1 MLNAIIQTAL
11 KYRAIVVCVAIVV
24 LVLGSLVANRLPI
37 DVLPDL
43 TRPRVTIISEAPG
56 MAPEEVEREVTIPLE
71 TAVSGASG
79 VVQVRSDS
87 DIGLSVIYVEFDWNS
102 DIYRARQIVSERIA
116 GTIAKL
122 QQKSQTTNQ
131 KIETKLGPVA
141 SLLGQIMLVGL
152 WSESGET
159 SPMEL
164 RTLADWVIA
173 KRLRKISGISEVIV
187 MGGQRKQYHVL
198 VDLHK
203 MHRYDV
209 SLEDVR
215 SAIRKSNLNVNGG
228 YVDSSTREFVVR
240 GIGRVAKIEE
250 LAKIVVR
257 ASGKRA
263 ILLEQVAEIKPVAQV
278 KRGDSSINGYA
289 GPVLTI
295 QKQPREDTRALTD
308 EVEAALVELRQ
319 SLPAD
324 VRLETT
330 YKQREFIDYSVGN
343 VIEALRDGAIL
354 VTVVLILF
362 LFNVRT
368 TVITLVTIPVSILIT
383 ALVFQ
388 GFGLSMNVMTLG
400 GLAVALGE
408 LVDDAIVDV
417 ENIFKRLKQNA
428 LLENPRSRLAVV
440 FEASSEVR
448 SAILVSTVLVIVV
461 FMPLFAL
468 SGIEGRLFKPL
479 GVAYIVS
486 IIASTVVSLT
496 LTPVLSYFLLRQ
508 NAKQGDGDSFLVRG
522 LKSIVRPMIRVSLD
536 RTSFVV
542 MLLLFV
548 LLTGYSGFVA
558 WNLGKDFLPKFDE
571 GAAQVNLFAEPGTS
585 LSNSVGMSRMAFDNL
600 RALQRTDENPDG
612 IIEDF
617 TVKTGRAE
625 NDEHIM
631 GVNVSEMTVSLNKN
645 SGKSRKEIIELLEES
660 VKHINSA
667 QSEVEQP
674 IAHLIS
680 HMISGVTAEIAI
692 KVFGDDLTL
701 LTSTA
706 KEIENAIVDVPGIAK
721 PVVEQQ
727 QLIPQFRVV
736 PKLER
741 LKYYKLDASEVSEIV
756 ETAMGGKVLSQMVE
770 GQRVFDIVLRMGEE
784 FRRDKEAIKRYP
796 IELPGGGQVPLSSV
810 ATVYEYGGP
819 NTIKREDGRQ
829 RIVVRVNTREADLES
844 TVRRIR
850 DRVDKVD
857 LPEGYHVEYA
867 GQFEAQQSAT
877 QRILILS
884 CVSLLVVF
892 FVLYSAYGS
901 FGIVLQILAT
911 LPIALGGGVL
921 TLWLSG
927 QTMTVAAMVGFISLG
942 GIAAR
947 NGLLLVSA
955 YLSNMEKG
963 MEQNEAILKGSLER
977 MTPVLMTAATTGIA
991 LLPLIIA
998 GHLPGREILFPV
1010 ATVIA
1015 GGLLTSTLCEFLIR
1029 PGLFSF
1035 FYRAQDA
1042 DRARGD
1048 LVPDS
1053 SH

>member
-11 KYRAIVVCVAIVV
+11 KYRTIVVCVAIVV
-24 LVLGSLVANRLPI
+24 LVLGSMVANRLPI

-43 TRPRVTIISEAPG
+43 TRPRVTIISECPG
-56 MAPEEVEREVTIPLE
+56 LAPEEVEREVTIPLE
-71 TAVSGASG
+71 TAVNGAAG

-87 DIGLSVIYVEFDWNS
+87 DVGLSVIYVEFDWDR

-116 GTIAKL
+116 GTIAEL
-122 QQKSQTTNQ
+122 QQKSRNTNR
-131 KIETKLGPVA
+131 KIETRLGPVA

-152 WSESGET
+152 WSETGET

-164 RTLADWVIA
+164 RTLADWVIV
-173 KRLRKISGISEVIV
+173 KRIRKISGISEVIV
-187 MGGQRKQYHVL
+187 MGGERKQYHVL
-198 VDLHK
+198 IDLHK
-203 MHRYDV
+203 MHRYEV
-209 SLEDVR
+209 SLEDIR
-215 SAIRKSNLNVNGG
+215 AAIRKSNLNVNGG
-228 YVDSSTREFVVR
+228 YVDSNTREFVVR
-240 GIGRVAKIEE
+240 GTGRIAKIEE
-250 LAKIVVR
+250 LTQIVVR
-257 ASGKRA
+257 ASDKRA
-263 ILLEQVAEIKPVAQV
+263 VLLEQVAEIKPVAET
-278 KRGDSSINGYA
+278 KRGDSAVNGHA

-295 QKQPREDTRALTD
+295 QKQLGEDTRELTD

-319 SLPAD
+319 SLPDD
-324 VRLETT
+324 VRLEMT
-330 YKQREFIDYSVGN
+330 YKQREFIDYSVGH
-343 VIEALRDGAIL
+343 VVEALRDGAVL

-368 TVITLVTIPVSILIT
+368 TVITLITIPISILIT
-383 ALVFQ
+383 TLVFR
-388 GFGLSMNVMTLG
+388 GLGLSINVMTLG

-417 ENIFKRLKQNA
+417 ENIFKRLRQNA
-428 LLENPRSRLAVV
+428 LLENPRSRLTVV

-448 SAILVSTVLVIVV
+448 NAILISTILVIVV

-468 SGIEGRLFKPL
+468 SGIEGRLFTPL
-479 GVAYIVS
+479 GIAYIIS
-486 IIASTVVSLT
+486 IVASTVVSLT

-508 NAKQGDGDSFLVRG
+508 KPSQNNGDSYLVRG
-522 LKSIVRPMIRVSLD
+522 LKPLVRPMVRMSLD
-536 RTSFVV
+536 RTSFWA
-542 MLLLFV
+542 MLILFA
-548 LLTGYSGFVA
+548 LLTGYSGFVT
-558 WNLGKDFLPKFDE
+558 WKLGKDFLPKFDE
-571 GAAQVNLFAEPGTS
+571 GAAQINLFTEPGVSLATS
-585 LSNSVGMSRMAFDNL
+585 VEMSQMAFDNL
-600 RALQRTDENPDG
+600 KALQRTNENPNG
-612 IIEDF
+612 VIEHF

-631 GVNVSEMTVSLNKN
+631 GVNVTEITLSLNQN
-645 SGKSRKEIIELLEES
+645 SGKSRKEIIEMLEES

-692 KVFGDDLTL
+692 KLFGDDLTL

-706 KEIENAIVDVPGIAK
+706 KEIENAIADVPGIAK

-727 QLIPQFRVV
+727 QLIPQFRVE
-736 PKLER
+736 PDLER
-741 LKYYKLDASEVSEIV
+741 LNYYKLDASEISEIV
-756 ETAMGGKVLSQMVE
+756 ETAMGGEVLSQMVE

-784 FRRDKEAIKRYP
+784 FRKDAEAIKRFP
-796 IELPGGGQVPLSSV
+796 IELPDGGQVPLSSV

-819 NTIKREDGRQ
+819 NAIKREDARR
-829 RIVVRVNTREADLES
+829 RIVLRVNTREADLGS
-844 TVRRIR
+844 TMRNIRERIA
-850 DRVDKVD
+850 KVD
-857 LPEGYHVEYA
+857 LPEGYYVEYA
-867 GQFEAQQSAT
+867 GQFEAQQSASR
-877 QRILILS
+877 RILILS
-884 CVSLLVVF
+884 GVSLLVVF

-901 FGIVLQILAT
+901 IGITLQILAT
-911 LPIALGGGVL
+911 LPIALAGGVL

-955 YLSNMEKG
+955 YLANVEEG
-963 MEQNEAILKGSLER
+963 MERNEAIIKGSLDR

-1029 PGLFSF
+1029 PGLFRF
-1035 FYRAQDA
+1035 FYQPASDDGSCGEPSR
-1042 DRARGD
+1042 
-1048 LVPDS
+1048 
-1053 SH
+1053 

>member
-24 LVLGSLVANRLPI
+24 LVLGAMMANRLPI

-43 TRPRVTIISEAPG
+43 TRPRVVIISECPG

-71 TAVSGASG
+71 TAVAGASG

-87 DIGLSVIYVEFDWNS
+87 DIGLSVIYVEFDWDS
-102 DIYRARQIVSERIA
+102 EIYLARQIVSERIA

-122 QQKSQTTNQ
+122 QQKNQNTNQ

-152 WSESGET
+152 WSETGET

-173 KRLRKISGISEVIV
+173 KRIRKISGIAEVIV

-209 SLEDVR
+209 TLKDVR
-215 SAIRKSNLNVNGG
+215 AAIGKSNLNVNGG

-278 KRGDSSINGYA
+278 KRGDSSINGFT

-295 QKQPREDTRALTD
+295 QKQPGEDTRALTD
-308 EVEAALVELRQ
+308 EVEAALVELRR

-324 VRLETT
+324 VSLEMT
-330 YKQREFIDYSVGN
+330 YKQREFIDHSVGH

-368 TVITLVTIPVSILIT
+368 TVITLVTIPVSILMT
-383 ALVFQ
+383 ALVFKS
-388 GFGLSMNVMTLG
+388 FGLSINVMTLG

-428 LLENPRSRLAVV
+428 LLENPRSRLVVV

-448 SAILVSTVLVIVV
+448 NAILVSTILVIVV

-479 GVAYIVS
+479 GIAYIVS

-508 NAKQGDGDSFLVRG
+508 KPKEGNEDSVLVRG
-522 LKSIVRPMIRVSLD
+522 FKSLVRPMIRVSLD
-536 RTSFVV
+536 RTSLVV

-571 GAAQVNLFAEPGTS
+571 GAAQINLFAEPGTS
-585 LSNSVGMSRMAFDNL
+585 LSNSVGMSQMAFGKL
-600 RALQRTDENPDG
+600 RALQRTEENPDG

-617 TVKTGRAE
+617 TIKTGRAE

-631 GVNVSEMTVSLNKN
+631 GVNVSEMTLSLNQN
-645 SGKSRKEIIELLEES
+645 SGKSREEIIETLEES

-692 KVFGDDLTL
+692 KLFGDDLTL

-706 KEIENAIVDVPGIAK
+706 KEIENAIADVPGIAK

-727 QLIPQFRVV
+727 QVIPQFRVV

-741 LKYYKLDASEVSEIV
+741 LKYYKLDAGEVSEIV
-756 ETAMGGKVLSQMVE
+756 ETAMGGEVLSQMVE
-770 GQRVFDIVLRMGEE
+770 GQQVFDIVLRMGEE
-784 FRRDKEAIKRYP
+784 FRRDGEAIKRYP
-796 IELPGGGQVPLSSV
+796 IELPDGGQVPLSSV

-819 NTIKREDGRQ
+819 STIKREDARR
-829 RIVVRVNTREADLES
+829 RIVVRVNTRGADLES

-850 DRVDKVD
+850 ERVDQID
-857 LPEGYHVEYA
+857 LPAGYHVEYA
-867 GQFEAQQSAT
+867 GQFEAQQSASK
-877 QRILILS
+877 RILILS
-884 CVSLLVVF
+884 GVSLLVVV

-911 LPIALGGGVL
+911 LPIALAGGVL

-955 YLSNMEKG
+955 YLSNMEAG
-963 MEQNEAILKGSLER
+963 MERNEAILEGSLER

-998 GHLPGREILFPV
+998 GDLPGREILYPV

-1029 PGLFSF
+1029 PGLFRF
-1035 FYRAQDA
+1035 FYQPKNS
-1042 DRARGD
+1042 DRVMD
-1048 LVPDS
+1048 
-1053 SH
+1053 